1 MHVRILILHDP
12 YKPIENGSIG
22 GEDNLAQLE
31 IDQLALLGHEV
42 VDGRFFDLGTSR
54 KFNQVRAQTYG
65 SNPEVLSLIQKFR
78 PNVIHTHNL
87 SQRSGYRWMVHTR
100 VPIVS
105 SIHNYRLFCA
115 SSIAWRNGKTCFE
128 CRDNSPLSAITHG
141 CDGLR
146 GSLNASR
153 QLVLQPSQPQINRPT
168 LFLTGSEM
176 MNQALAPLI
185 PSKKLRILR
194 NPGLAKTNVSKKVGP
209 RIGWLFAGRFVEE
222 KGIIELIKA
231 WPEGETLDIAGSGPL
246 KTEIE
251 SMILNRPHIKM
262 IGTFPPGT
270 ADIYYQYEG
279 LIFPSTWLE
288 GSPLVIA
295 DALSTGTPV
304 IAMGSSASKEQVE
317 ISKAGVVI
325 TEELATSNLAA
336 ALIDIRSNF
345 ERYSQNAKNAS
356 GAEFSIKRWSR
367 NLSDFL
373 SEAVQLG

>member
-1 MHVRILILHDP
+1 MRILILHDP
-12 YKPIENGSIG
+12 YKPIENGSVG

-31 IDQLALLGHEV
+31 FNQLALLGHEV
-42 VDGRFFDLGTSR
+42 VDGRFFDIGGGR

-65 SNPEVLSLIQKFR
+65 SHPEVLSLIQKVR
-78 PNVIHTHNL
+78 PDVIHTHNL
-87 SQRSGYRWMVHTR
+87 SQRSGYRWMLHTS

-128 CRDNSPLSAITHG
+128 CRDYSPLSAITHC

-153 QLVLQPSQPQINRPT
+153 LLVLQPSQPQIIRPK
-168 LFLTGSEM
+168 LFLTASEM

-185 PSKKLRILR
+185 PLKKMRILR
-194 NPGLAKTNVSKKVGP
+194 NPGFASTSVSKKAGP
-209 RIGWLFAGRFVEE
+209 RKGWLFAGRFVEE
-222 KGIIELIKA
+222 KGIIELINA

-246 KTEIE
+246 KGKIE
-251 SMILNRPHIKM
+251 SMFLNRPHIKM

-270 ADIYYQYEG
+270 AEIYYHYEG

-295 DALSTGTPV
+295 DAFSTGTPV
-304 IAMGSSASKEQVE
+304 IAMGKSASKEQVE

-325 TEELATSNLAA
+325 TEELATSNLSV
-336 ALIDIRSNF
+336 ALTDIRSNF
-345 ERYSQNAKNAS
+345 EKYSQNAINAA
-356 GAEFSIKRWSR
+356 GTEFSIERWSR
-367 NLSDFL
+367 NLNDFL